1 VTDFGPFD
9 LVIFDNDGVLV
20 DSERV
25 ANTILADLLTGDG
38 LPTTVAGAMRDY
50 MGGSVARAREIAEER
65 LGRPLF
71 AGFEEQYHQRLYAA
85 FEHLEPVPGVVAVLD
100 ALAAAGLPYC
110 VASSGAHDRIRRALR
125 TVGLLDRFDDQ
136 RIFSVEDVTRGKP
149 APDLFLHAAEALGHK
164 PDRCAVIEDSPFGIQ
179 AAKAA
184 GMAAFGYAAMTPRE
198 RLAEADLLV
207 TDMTDLIPVLTSG

>member
-1 VTDFGPFD
+1 MTDFGPFD

-38 LPTTVAGAMRDY
+38 LPTTVEEAMRRY
-50 MGGSVARAREIAEER
+50 MGGSVPRARELAEQQ

-85 FEHLEPVPGVVAVLD
+85 FDTLEPVPGAPAVLD
-100 ALAAAGLPYC
+100 ALDAAGLPYC

-125 TVGLLDRFDDQ
+125 TVGLLDRFADD
-136 RIFSVEDVTRGKP
+136 RIFSADDV
-149 APDLFLHAAEALGHK
+149 
-164 PDRCAVIEDSPFGIQ
+164 
-179 AAKAA
+179 
-184 GMAAFGYAAMTPRE
+184 
-198 RLAEADLLV
+198 
-207 TDMTDLIPVLTSG
+207 